1 MFGYLFKLKHNVIK
15 NSIHLNTLKQRTPAQ
30 YEFFFQQVNSLNKTE
45 KVKSNFISRIRTMLS
60 EHNLNLQTN
69 SADQDDPCY
78 SDLHSVVRNYESCY
92 EICQF
97 LYEINVSDTTGYVPH
112 GSDPKPRISSGDY
125 FVQSPVISF
134 FLSCYTQSYLNED
147 DSNGIFDFNA
157 QLILTEMEMCVNS
170 GILNHSND
178 SDINKPSF
186 VKLVDQDWND
196 YQIFSDDEDENENF
210 INSLDNSVFGG
221 PKSSLIVKEIAS
233 LSDDI
238 KNLHRPNIDHDY
250 IHEHPQLK
258 LIKDKDI
265 GIRLFV

>member
-1 MFGYLFKLKHNVIK
+1 
-15 NSIHLNTLKQRTPAQ
+15 
-30 YEFFFQQVNSLNKTE
+30 
-45 KVKSNFISRIRTMLS
+45 
-60 EHNLNLQTN
+60 
-69 SADQDDPCY
+69 
-78 SDLHSVVRNYESCY
+78 
-92 EICQF
+92 
-97 LYEINVSDTTGYVPH
+97 
-112 GSDPKPRISSGDY
+112 
-125 FVQSPVISF
+125 
-134 FLSCYTQSYLNED
+134 
-147 DSNGIFDFNA
+147 
-157 QLILTEMEMCVNS
+157 MEMCVNS

-258 LIKDKDI
+258 LIKDTDI